1 MSTDLTVD
9 ADLEF
14 TLDLPGAR
22 TVRGSLT
29 GSGKHLQLRVSDPF
43 LFAGRGPTRRP
54 CGASRTGS
62 PVTGSP

>member
-1 MSTDLTVD
+1 MPTDLTVD
-9 ADLEF
+9 ADLDF

-43 LFAGRGPTRRP
+43 LFAGRSD
-54 CGASRTGS
+54 ASTVRGSPTGS
-62 PVTGSP
+62 PVTVSP